1 MTDPSLSR
9 SAADNAQTGQ
19 RPSVQVGPLDIVT
32 TLRRGWLQ
40 FLLLALIVISAVNF
54 VAWIVEPDEPLY
66 HAEALVVASQL
77 EIRVESFPR
86 TAVAIFNG
94 GTVAALAAERAG
106 TGILPADLIPDIV
119 TAEPLENTW
128 VVGIEALHPDPEL
141 AALYANAA
149 GQALAEELNRVGP
162 GFGEFALQIE
172 ATVPTTPLAGP
183 RLLII
188 VLSVVA
194 GLASAIGMATLIT
207 FYVKG
212 LQPDPSARPVSVVR
226 THADSAHSVG
236 ATGDQWETWDEDG
249 SAYRRTAG
257 GDGQGRR
264 LAVAPTDGRDQD
276 EQSDLVGDQPLVVF
290 MDEMQR
296 SAPVRSLISSH
307 EAASEVV
314 ESINGIGPI
323 FGARLA
329 TAGITTLKDLA
340 NADPR
345 WLAGAID
352 VRRQVVVDWIEQAVD
367 LTAPSDLLGEEG

>member
-1 MTDPSLSR
+1 
-9 SAADNAQTGQ
+9 
-19 RPSVQVGPLDIVT
+19 
-32 TLRRGWLQ
+32 LQ

-94 GTVAALAAERAG
+94 GTVAALTVERVG
-106 TGILPADLIPDIV
+106 TGVLPTDLIPDIV

-128 VVGIEALHPDPEL
+128 VVKIDALHPDPEL

-162 GFGEFALQIE
+162 GLGEFALQIE
-172 ATVPTTPLAGP
+172 ATVPTIPLAGP

-194 GLASAIGMATLIT
+194 GVASAVGLATLIT

-212 LQPDPSARPVSVVR
+212 LQPVGSIRPVSAVG
-226 THADSAHSVG
+226 THGNSAHLAGAVG
-236 ATGDQWETWDEDG
+236 GQWDPSDEDETT
-249 SAYRRTAG
+249 SRRVAG

-264 LAVAPTDGRDQD
+264 LAVAPTDGGDLD
-276 EQSDLVGDQPLVVF
+276 EESDLVGGQPLVVF

-296 SAPVRSLISSH
+296 SAPVRSLISSY

-340 NADPR
+340 KSDPK

-352 VRRQVVVDWIEQAVD
+352 VRRQVVAEWIEQAIE